1 MHITVQDIIH
11 IEPLKSLKLIAGA
24 GGLDHIVSKVGI
36 LDYEFTKRGSSLYA
50 DGHWQPGE
58 FVLTTFI
65 YAKDNTTLI
74 WDAIKRLRGEKTS
87 GIAIKNVY
95 SLEIPHEIIH
105 YANVH
110 HFPVFIFTDNSLF
123 FETVIIAVNQ
133 FMTAMNDQ
141 NVIEENI
148 STLLNAEN
156 DINTIKK
163 KALEI
168 NYALSEKYIIAYF
181 GLKQGIPV
189 HNLNRLLR
197 CSYETLGRGKSLAK
211 YRDGFFYI
219 RGIDSSKKQ
228 PTVDVIHEL
237 EQKTDLNPNDYHIGI
252 SEPLYFLAH
261 FKKGL
266 QQSYYAAIYSR
277 VIDAAFSHYASVGV
291 YKLLLPYV
299 DEDFYCEYYDII
311 IPPIIEYDERNNT
324 NLLETA
330 LMYEDCHG
338 NISEVA
344 SRLCSHNN
352 TVRYR
357 IKKLAEIIGMD
368 VADGHF
374 AEQLSLGVKLYRIRR
389 AKNNVSD

>member
-1 MHITVQDIIH
+1 MYITVQDIIH

-24 GGLDHIVSKVGI
+24 GGLDHTVSKVGI
-36 LDYEFTKRGSSLYA
+36 LDYEFTKRGNSLCT
-50 DGHWQPGE
+50 DGHWQQGE

-65 YAKDNTTLI
+65 YAKDNAVLML
-74 WDAIKRLRGEKTS
+74 DAIKRLRAEKTS

-95 SLEIPHEIIH
+95 SLEIPRDIIH
-105 YANVH
+105 YANTH

-123 FETVIIAVNQ
+123 FENIIIAVNQ

-148 STLLNAEN
+148 STLLNGEN
-156 DINTIKK
+156 DTNTIKR

-168 NYALSEKYIIAYF
+168 NYALSEKYIIAYY
-181 GLKQGIPV
+181 GLKAGISV
-189 HNLNRLLR
+189 QKLNMLLR
-197 CSYETLGRGKSLAK
+197 CGYETLGRGKSLAK
-211 YRDGFFYI
+211 YKDGFFYI
-219 RGIDSSKKQ
+219 HSIDSSKKQ
-228 PTVDVIHEL
+228 PTTDIIHEL
-237 EQKTDLNPNDYHIGI
+237 EQKTGLDADDYHIGI
-252 SEPLYFLAH
+252 SEPQYFLAN

-277 VIDAAFSHYASVGV
+277 VIGAAFSYYASVGV

-299 DEDFYCEYYDII
+299 DEDIYCEYYDMII
-311 IPPIIEYDERNNT
+311 SPIIEYDERNNT

-338 NISEVA
+338 NITEVA

-357 IKKLAEIIGMD
+357 IKKLAEILGMNA
-368 VADGHF
+368 ADGHF
-374 AEQLSLGVKLYRIRR
+374 AEQLGLAVKLYRIR
-389 AKNNVSD
+389 KVMNNTSD

>member
-1 MHITVQDIIH
+1 MNITVQDIIH

-24 GGLDHIVSKVGI
+24 GGLDHVVSKVGI
-36 LDYEFTKRGSSLYA
+36 LDYEFTKRGNSLYA

-65 YAKDNTTLI
+65 YAKANAALML
-74 WDAIKRLRGEKTS
+74 DAVKRLRSEKTS

-95 SLEIPHEIIH
+95 SLEIPYEIIH
-105 YANVH
+105 YANTH
-110 HFPVFIFTDNSLF
+110 HFPLFIFTDNSLF

-141 NVIEENI
+141 SVIEGTI
-148 STLLNAEN
+148 SSLLNGEN
-156 DINTIKK
+156 DINAVKR

-168 NYALSEKYIIAYF
+168 NYALSEKYVVAYF
-181 GLKQGIPV
+181 SLKPGIPV
-189 HNLNRLLR
+189 QKLNLLLG
-197 CSYETLGRGKSLAK
+197 CGYETLGRGKSLAK
-211 YRDGFFYI
+211 YGDGFFYI

-228 PTVDVIHEL
+228 SAIDVIHEL
-237 EQKTDLNPNDYHIGI
+237 EQKTGLDPEDYHVGI
-252 SEPLYFLAH
+252 SEPQYFLAH

-277 VIDAAFSHYASVGV
+277 VMGSQSSHYASVGV

-299 DEDFYCEYYDII
+299 DADIYCEYYDMI
-311 IPPIIEYDERNNT
+311 IPPIIEYDEKNNT

-330 LMYEDCHG
+330 LMYEACHG
-338 NISEVA
+338 NINEVA
-344 SRLCSHNN
+344 SQLCSHSN

-357 IKKLAEIIGMD
+357 IKKLADILGMD
-368 VADGHF
+368 TADGRF
-374 AEQLSLGVKLYRIRR
+374 AEQLSLAVKLYRIKN
-389 AKNNVSD
+389 AKNNLND